1 MSNNTIT
8 IYFKPTG
15 DYKEHRY
22 YEQPDAYGQHSGQ
35 VVDGY
40 FRQEDI
46 KKDGKYEWAGHHL
59 LFKTY
64 QEADYYASCAI
75 ND

>member
-1 MSNNTIT
+1 MSDIK

-35 VVDGY
+35 ITDGY
-40 FRQEDI
+40 FRASDLKTEGEREYAGFTPVF
-46 KKDGKYEWAGHHL
+46 KDRLDAECY
-59 LFKTY
+59 
-64 QEADYYASCAI
+64 ADTAI
-75 ND
+75 CD